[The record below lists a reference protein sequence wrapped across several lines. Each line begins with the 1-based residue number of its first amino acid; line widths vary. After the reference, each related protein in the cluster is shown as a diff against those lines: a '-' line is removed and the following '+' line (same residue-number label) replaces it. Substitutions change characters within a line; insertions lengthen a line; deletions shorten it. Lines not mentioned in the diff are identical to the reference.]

1 MINKGG
7 KLKTIAHLRQNAEEI
22 AKNNPSDRPSQLSEV
37 DSLKLLHELKVYRIE
52 LELIKDQ
59 LILTNK
65 ELLLQNKEKEKQ
77 AKKLIK
83 ANKEIRESEEKFKS
97 IVQSQTEGIGFV
109 NQNEIFEFA
118 NKAAIRIFETES
130 NELIGTNLRDFLRPE
145 DWNNIVQQTSQRK
158 SGKANSYEIQIVTKK
173 GNLKYIHVSAT
184 PKFDENRNY
193 LGAYAIFRDITEK
206 TEAEIKLKASE
217 DRFKKLSE
225 HSRVITWEV
234 DSNGLYTY
242 ISQTCMTVLGYQP
255 EEIVG
260 KKYFY
265 DLHPLGERES
275 FKKAAFE
282 VFARKESFRNL
293 ENAIET
299 KDGKQLC
306 VSTNGIPILDDN
318 KSLLAYRGTDSDI
331 TERKLAE
338 EALHHSEAL
347 IRAITESAQDA
358 ILMMNAEGVITYLNP
373 AAENIFGYT
382 GSEAIG
388 QNLHELIVPLR
399 YHKAHYAAFPKFQQT
414 GQGAAIGKLLDMEA
428 RRKDGTEIPVQ
439 LSLSAT
445 QINNS
450 WYSVGII
457 RDLTERKLMVEEK
470 RNIDDKI
477 RTLSLAITQSPV
489 TTVITDLAG
498 NIEYVNPK
506 FTEVT
511 GYTAEEAI
519 GQNTRILNAGNKPNS
534 EYQEL
539 WSKIMSGQNW
549 HGIFLNKKKNGDLFW
564 ESAVISPVKNAE
576 GTLTHFLAVKEDITE
591 RIKSEQE
598 LKLKNEELVKLNAEK
613 NKFFSIISHDLRGP
627 LGGFMGLT
635 EMLTEESQDFTE
647 DEKKE
652 AISALNDLAH
662 NTFKLL
668 ENLLEWAQMDRGVLT
683 FNPEKIDLKTA
694 VTECVK
700 IAAESARVK
709 DIEIVSELADE
720 PEVFADNNMLHT
732 VIRNLLS
739 NAIKFTPVGGK
750 VFVSAETAENK
761 PIVISVK
768 DTGIGMNDE
777 IRNNIFRIDVKTK
790 RPGTQGEPS
799 TGLGLLLC
807 KEFIERHGG
816 EIRVESEEGKG
827 SIFSF
832 TLPAASTKL
841 KE

>member
-1 MINKGG
+1 
-7 KLKTIAHLRQNAEEI
+7 
-22 AKNNPSDRPSQLSEV
+22 
-37 DSLKLLHELKVYRIE
+37 
-52 LELIKDQ
+52 
-59 LILTNK
+59 
-65 ELLLQNKEKEKQ
+65 
-77 AKKLIK
+77 
-83 ANKEIRESEEKFKS
+83 
-97 IVQSQTEGIGFV
+97 
-109 NQNEIFEFA
+109 
-118 NKAAIRIFETES
+118 
-130 NELIGTNLRDFLRPE
+130 
-145 DWNNIVQQTSQRK
+145 
-158 SGKANSYEIQIVTKK
+158 
-173 GNLKYIHVSAT
+173 
-184 PKFDENRNY
+184 
-193 LGAYAIFRDITEK
+193 
-206 TEAEIKLKASE
+206 
-217 DRFKKLSE
+217 
-225 HSRVITWEV
+225 
-234 DSNGLYTY
+234 
-242 ISQTCMTVLGYQP
+242 
-255 EEIVG
+255 
-260 KKYFY
+260 
-265 DLHPLGERES
+265 
-275 FKKAAFE
+275 
-282 VFARKESFRNL
+282 
-293 ENAIET
+293 
-299 KDGKQLC
+299 
-306 VSTNGIPILDDN
+306 
-318 KSLLAYRGTDSDI
+318 
-331 TERKLAE
+331 
-338 EALHHSEAL
+338 
-347 IRAITESAQDA
+347 
-358 ILMMNAEGVITYLNP
+358 MMNAEGLITYLNP
-373 AAENIFGYT
+373 AAESIFGYS

-428 RRKDGTEIPVQ
+428 RRKDGTEIPIQ

-445 QINNS
+445 YINNS

-457 RDLTERKLMVEEK
+457 RDLTERKLMEEEK

-511 GYTAEEAI
+511 GYTEEEAI
-519 GQNTRILNAGNKPNS
+519 GQNTRILNAGNKPTS
-534 EYQEL
+534 EYKEL
-539 WSKIMSGQNW
+539 WSNIMSGQNW
-549 HGIFLNKKKNGDLFW
+549 HGIFLNKKKNGELFW
-564 ESAVISPVKNAE
+564 ESAVISPVKDAE
-576 GTLTHFLAVKEDITE
+576 GTITHFLAVKEDITE

-635 EMLTEESQDFTE
+635 EMLTEDSQDFTE

-694 VTECVK
+694 ITECVK

-709 DIEIVSELADE
+709 NIEIVSELADGSV
-720 PEVFADNNMLHT
+720 VFADNNMLHT

-750 VFVSAETAENK
+750 VTVSAATAENK
-761 PIVISVK
+761 LIVISVK

-777 IRNNIFRIDVKTK
+777 MRNNIFRIDVKTK

-816 EIRVESEEGKG
+816 KIRVESEVGKG
-827 SIFSF
+827 STFSF
-832 TLPAASTKL
+832 TLPAAPNF
-841 KE
+841 

>member
-1 MINKGG
+1 
-7 KLKTIAHLRQNAEEI
+7 
-22 AKNNPSDRPSQLSEV
+22 
-37 DSLKLLHELKVYRIE
+37 
-52 LELIKDQ
+52 
-59 LILTNK
+59 
-65 ELLLQNKEKEKQ
+65 
-77 AKKLIK
+77 
-83 ANKEIRESEEKFKS
+83 
-97 IVQSQTEGIGFV
+97 
-109 NQNEIFEFA
+109 
-118 NKAAIRIFETES
+118 
-130 NELIGTNLRDFLRPE
+130 
-145 DWNNIVQQTSQRK
+145 
-158 SGKANSYEIQIVTKK
+158 
-173 GNLKYIHVSAT
+173 
-184 PKFDENRNY
+184 
-193 LGAYAIFRDITEK
+193 
-206 TEAEIKLKASE
+206 
-217 DRFKKLSE
+217 
-225 HSRVITWEV
+225 
-234 DSNGLYTY
+234 
-242 ISQTCMTVLGYQP
+242 
-255 EEIVG
+255 
-260 KKYFY
+260 
-265 DLHPLGERES
+265 
-275 FKKAAFE
+275 
-282 VFARKESFRNL
+282 
-293 ENAIET
+293 
-299 KDGKQLC
+299 
-306 VSTNGIPILDDN
+306 
-318 KSLLAYRGTDSDI
+318 
-331 TERKLAE
+331 
-338 EALHHSEAL
+338 
-347 IRAITESAQDA
+347 
-358 ILMMNAEGVITYLNP
+358 MNAEGLITYLNP
-373 AAENIFGYT
+373 AAESIFGYS

-428 RRKDGTEIPVQ
+428 RRKDGTEIPIQ

-445 QINNS
+445 YINNS

-457 RDLTERKLMVEEK
+457 RDLTERKLMEEEK

-511 GYTAEEAI
+511 GYTEEEAI
-519 GQNTRILNAGNKPNS
+519 GQNTRILNAGNKPTS
-534 EYQEL
+534 EYKEL
-539 WSKIMSGQNW
+539 WSNIMSGQNW
-549 HGIFLNKKKNGDLFW
+549 HGIFLNKKKNGELFW
-564 ESAVISPVKNAE
+564 ESAVISPVKDAE
-576 GTLTHFLAVKEDITE
+576 GTITHFLAVKEDITE

-635 EMLTEESQDFTE
+635 EMLTEDSQDFTE

-694 VTECVK
+694 ITECVK

-709 DIEIVSELADE
+709 NIEIVSELADGSV
-720 PEVFADNNMLHT
+720 VFADNNMLHT

-750 VFVSAETAENK
+750 VTVSAATAENK
-761 PIVISVK
+761 LIVISVK

-777 IRNNIFRIDVKTK
+777 MRNNIFRIDVKTK

-816 EIRVESEEGKG
+816 KIRVESEVGKG
-827 SIFSF
+827 STFSF
-832 TLPAASTKL
+832 TLPAAPNF
-841 KE
+841 